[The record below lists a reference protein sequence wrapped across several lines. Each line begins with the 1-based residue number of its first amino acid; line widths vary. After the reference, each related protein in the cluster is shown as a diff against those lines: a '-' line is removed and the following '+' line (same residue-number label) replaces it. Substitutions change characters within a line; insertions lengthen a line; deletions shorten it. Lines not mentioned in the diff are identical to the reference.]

1 MNEKTLELFLANYNN
16 EGMCKDLPKFE
27 KNFEKKFK
35 NAEPK
40 KIFYYPWAVVE
51 RFFRMQG
58 GVIEIVDW
66 AQKINFSSKDI
77 VINDLTAEATEEEVQ
92 TQALFVVLKGT
103 WQEDTLTEY
112 YPIFDNQSSKVI
124 KTPNAMQLNTA
135 RQRGMVRLIARLS
148 GIGLKTFEQ
157 QDNQFEG
164 DDAEIILTPKTKE
177 EPKAVKKAPIQK
189 ETFDMVFGEE
199 VKAKEEKTKEEKVT
213 VKKQEETESIFS
225 DFLSGE
231 IINPKKQ
238 IVEQM
243 TEEEN
248 YANDTEEYAEKLL
261 EVKRL
266 LITEEKRRTAKRFL
280 DKVGKETTTDFSY
293 KELCELEG
301 ILKSE

>member
-164 DDAEIILTPKTKE
+164 DDTEIILTPKTKE
-177 EPKAVKKAPIQK
+177 EPKAVKKAQIQK
-189 ETFDMVFGEE
+189 ETFDIVFGEE
-199 VKAKEEKTKEEKVT
+199 TKAKAKEEKVT
-213 VKKQEETESIFS
+213 VKKQEEVESIFS

-231 IINPKKQ
+231 IITPKKPAVVV
-238 IVEQM
+238 VEE
-243 TEEEN
+243 EEEN
-248 YANDTEEYAEKLL
+248 FDNDTEEYAEKLL